1 MWVKEIVQAS
11 ALFMVESSTPKR
23 NLALLVQESIRDPR
37 KDFKQEDL
45 ETLSPRSITKKN
57 KGTGSD
63 DDEMIEMTEEEIKQL
78 VKRTNSLRGK
88 NEILIFDFFRTQL
101 IVFTVFGKLLKQKQ
115 SLKERKKIVLYFKLG
130 GVINIIEIIIFPYQ
144 ILYF

>member
-78 VKRTNSLRGK
+78 VKRTNSLR
-88 NEILIFDFFRTQL
+88 
-101 IVFTVFGKLLKQKQ
+101 
-115 SLKERKKIVLYFKLG
+115 ERMKY
-130 GVINIIEIIIFPYQ
+130 
-144 ILYF
+144 